1 MNKLESFVKS
11 NANWCATLCTFISL
25 LSVYFYFFYSG
36 SISAWLKNSF
46 GSDVIWLLIGFGIW
60 RILKKALQLQ
70 STFFKGSVWLLSLFF
85 AIVTLVGHSFTLN
98 GNLDMY
104 LSTIGL
110 ALFLLSTIGFTIVYA
125 SIILL
130 LFNFIDNQSFQSEQ
144 AHTIYNNPKKVF
156 YKIWLAIFGCY
167 FLYFLLLF
175 PGVISYDTIIEINQC
190 LTGDYTNHH
199 PFVHVMLVS
208 LMLELSKLVGGSL
221 VTGIAFYVFLQMF
234 IMSGI
239 FAYSISFLLQKR
251 IHKYILVFLFGY
263 YALLPVNAIYSVT
276 LWKDILFSGF
286 CLLLVIQ
293 FIKICYEPKLIQSKK
308 FFISL
313 ALLLVL
319 FCTFRHNGFYA
330 VLLFTPILLFINR
343 RFFKSYFL
351 LVFVVVAL
359 VQSYSSVLLPAL
371 GVKKGSMREAL
382 SIPLQQIARTVKY
395 HGHEIELEDK
405 KIIRQVLETDSL
417 ALLYQPHISDLVK
430 STFNDDTFKKN
441 PKLYINLWFKLF
453 TKYPKT
459 YIESFI
465 AGCYGYI
472 DPSVNYG
479 GSYSFSTIYDY
490 DYQDYYFNSPYPKSD
505 QVVKENMFL
514 LLPKYI
520 VLHIPILAFLTSIGL
535 MIWIGLL
542 AFIRLRMTRN
552 KRLLLPFYF
561 LACLLLT
568 VLASPVNAEY
578 RYVYGII
585 ISVPVLVCMV
595 LLDIKKNN
603 DSVSEIT
610 EKQLSTDESN

>member
-1 MNKLESFVKS
+1 MNKFESFVKS
-11 NANWCATLCTFISL
+11 NANWSAICCTFISL
-25 LSVYFYFFYSG
+25 LSVYCYFFYTG
-36 SISAWLKNSF
+36 SISAWLKNTI
-46 GSDVIWLLIGFGIW
+46 GSDIIWLFIGFGIW
-60 RILKKALQLQ
+60 SILKKALLLQ
-70 STFFKGSVWLLSLFF
+70 GTFFKGSIWLVSLFF
-85 AIVTLVGHSFTLN
+85 ALVTLVGHSFTLN

-104 LSTIGL
+104 LSTLGL
-110 ALFLLSTIGFTIVYA
+110 ALFLLSIIGFTVVFA

-130 LFNFIDNQSFQSEQ
+130 LFDFLDNHAIQSEQ
-144 AHTIYNNPKKVF
+144 APTIYSNPKKVF
-156 YKIWLAIFGCY
+156 YKIWLSIFGCY

-175 PGVISYDTIIEINQC
+175 PGVIGYDTIIEINQC
-190 LTGDYTNHH
+190 LTGEYTNHH
-199 PFVHVMLVS
+199 PFVHVILLS
-208 LMLELSKLVGGSL
+208 SMLELSKLLGGSL
-221 VTGIAFYVFLQMF
+221 VTGMALYAFLQMI

-251 IHKYILVFLFGY
+251 VHKYILVFLFGY

-276 LWKDILFSGF
+276 LWKDILFSGI

-293 FIKICYEPKLIQSKK
+293 FIKICYDPKLIQSKK

-405 KIIRQVLETDSL
+405 KTIRQVLETDSL

-430 STFNDDTFKKN
+430 STFNDATFKRN

-465 AGCYGYI
+465 EGCYGYI

-490 DYQDYYFNSPYPKSD
+490 DYQGYYFNSPYPKSE
-505 QVVKENMFL
+505 QVAKQNVFL

-542 AFIRLRMTRN
+542 AYIRLKMTGN

-561 LACLLLT
+561 LACLYLT
-568 VLASPVNAEY
+568 VLASPVYAEY

-585 ISVPVLVCMV
+585 ISIPILVCVV
-595 LLDIKKNN
+595 LLDSKKNIE
-603 DSVSEIT
+603 SISETI
-610 EKQLSTDESN
+610 EKTIE

>member
-1 MNKLESFVKS
+1 MSKLESFVKR
-11 NANWCATLCTFISL
+11 NASWSAILCAFISL
-25 LSVYFYFFYSG
+25 LSIYCYLFYTG
-36 SISAWLKNSF
+36 SVSVWIKNTF
-46 GSDVIWLLIGFGIW
+46 GSDIIWLFVGFGIW
-60 RILKKALQLQ
+60 YILKSALLLKD
-70 STFFKGSVWLLSLFF
+70 TFLKGAVWILSLFF
-85 AIVTLVGHSFTLN
+85 SIVVLIGHSLTLN

-104 LSTIGL
+104 LSTIGM
-110 ALFLLSTIGFTIVYA
+110 ALFLLSTIGFTLVFA
-125 SIILL
+125 SIVLL
-130 LFNFIDNQSFQSEQ
+130 LFNFLDNHAIQSENT
-144 AHTIYNNPKKVF
+144 HSFFSNSKNVF
-156 YKIWLAIFGCY
+156 YKVWFAIFCCY
-167 FLYFLLLF
+167 FFYFLLLF

-190 LTGDYTNHH
+190 LTGEYTNHH
-199 PFVHVMLVS
+199 PFIHVMLVS
-208 LMLELSKLVGGSL
+208 SMLELSKLVGGSL
-221 VTGIAFYVFLQMF
+221 VTGMAFYAIFQMF

-239 FAYSISFLLQKR
+239 VAYSISFLLQKR
-251 IHKYILVFLFGY
+251 IHNYVILFLFGY

-276 LWKDILFSGF
+276 LWKDILFSGI

-313 ALLLVL
+313 SLLLVL

-343 RFFKSYFL
+343 RFFKFYFL
-351 LVFVVVAL
+351 LMFVVVAL
-359 VQSYSSVLLPAL
+359 VQSYTTVLLPAL

-430 STFNDDTFKKN
+430 STFNEATFKKN

-459 YIESFI
+459 YVESSI

-490 DYQDYYFNSPYPKSD
+490 DYKDYYFNSPYPKSA
-505 QVVKENMFL
+505 QIAKQNKFL

-520 VLHIPILAFLTSIGL
+520 TLHIPILAFLTSIGF

-542 AFIRLRMTRN
+542 AFIRLRMAGN

-561 LACLLLT
+561 LACLYLT

-585 ISVPVLVCMV
+585 ISVPILVCIA
-595 LLDIKKNN
+595 LLDTKKNN
-603 DSVSEIT
+603 DSTSEIT
-610 EKQLSTDESN
+610 EK